1 MEYVCIESILQSDI
15 NFITKHCFKL
25 YMNLSLHS
33 LYMRNLFLHFS
44 NERQTLLCSMFFG
57 RCVEGLSSTD
67 FSKGL
72 DAS

>member
-33 LYMRNLFLHFS
+33 LYMKNLILHFS
-44 NERQTLLCSMFFG
+44 NERHTLLCSMFFG
-57 RCVEGLSSTD
+57 RCVRSLSSTD

>member
-25 YMNLSLHS
+25 HMNLSLHS
-33 LYMRNLFLHFS
+33 LYMKNLILHFS
-44 NERQTLLCSMFFG
+44 NERHTLLCSLFFG
-57 RCVEGLSSTD
+57 RCVQGLSLID

>member
-25 YMNLSLHS
+25 HMNLSLHS
-33 LYMRNLFLHFS
+33 LYMKNLILHFS
-44 NERQTLLCSMFFG
+44 NERHTLLCSLFFE
-57 RCVEGLSSTD
+57 RCVQGLSSTD

-72 DAS
+72 DAT